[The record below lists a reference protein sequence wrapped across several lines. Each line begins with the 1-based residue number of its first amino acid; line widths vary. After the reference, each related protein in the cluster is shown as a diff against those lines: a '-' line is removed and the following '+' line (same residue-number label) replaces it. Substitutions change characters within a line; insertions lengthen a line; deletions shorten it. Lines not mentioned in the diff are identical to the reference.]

1 VAKAKPRLLLRS
13 ALVQNSSLI
22 PSVQNGMGA
31 FLRRDRRLI
40 TEGERAKIGD
50 SLDLDAALEAA
61 FPNAN
66 RWDYIFSVADAGKL
80 LALEPHHATDSEIS
94 VVIAKKTHAAQ
105 ELRGHL
111 HAQHKV
117 SEWLWVSHGRT
128 SFSKMERAT
137 RRLAQAGIRYVG
149 RSLADLGQ

>member
-1 VAKAKPRLLLRS
+1 VAKTSARLLLRS
-13 ALVQNSSLI
+13 ALVQNSTLA
-22 PSVQNGMGA
+22 PAVQNGMGA
-31 FLRRDRRLI
+31 FLPRDKVLI
-40 TEGERAKIGD
+40 AALERQKIGD
-50 SLDLDAALEAA
+50 SLDLDGALAAA

-66 RWDYIFSVADAGKL
+66 RWDYIFSVAAAGKL

-105 ELRGHL
+105 QLRPHL
-111 HAQHKV
+111 RPQHKV

-149 RSLADLGQ
+149 RSLGDLG